1 MVTKRGTKKASKKSA
16 KKSAKKAAAAV
27 IPPINLACI
36 EAAIKQFERCIAKGV
51 PRATCIKRLQRNL
64 ANCVRGVFPTDE

>member
-16 KKSAKKAAAAV
+16 KKSAKKAAAA

-51 PRATCIKRLQRNL
+51 PRATCIKRLQKNL
-64 ANCVRGVFPTDE
+64 ANCVRGIFPTDE

>member
-16 KKSAKKAAAAV
+16 KKSAKKAAAA

-51 PRATCIKRLQRNL
+51 SRAICIKRLQRNL

>member
-16 KKSAKKAAAAV
+16 KKSAKKAAVA

-64 ANCVRGVFPTDE
+64 AKCVRGIFPTDE

>member
-16 KKSAKKAAAAV
+16 KKSAKKAAAA